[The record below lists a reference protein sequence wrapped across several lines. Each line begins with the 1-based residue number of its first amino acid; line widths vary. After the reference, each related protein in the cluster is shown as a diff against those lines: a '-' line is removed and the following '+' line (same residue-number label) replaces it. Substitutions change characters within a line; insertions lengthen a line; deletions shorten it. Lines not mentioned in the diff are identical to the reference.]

1 MKVFYPKVN
10 LDYWHQKTDD
20 GDRFADYL
28 GDKYKKRP
36 NLGRIFDFQYRLDYA
51 QLLFKAKIAFMCG

>member
-36 NLGRIFDFQYRLDYA
+36 NLGRIFDFQYDWTTHSCFL
-51 QLLFKAKIAFMCG
+51 KPK